1 MPDES
6 THVPQRAAAPA
17 PAPRAEWR
25 ERLYT
30 VIFESDTAAGRTF
43 DLLLLA
49 VILLSV
55 AAVMLESIA
64 PVRAEYGRALHL
76 AEWTITILFTLE
88 YVLRLV
94 CVRDPWRYARSF
106 YGIVDLLAVLPT
118 YVSLLVPG
126 SQALMVVRALRLL
139 RILRIFKLRSLL
151 EEANYLLDA
160 IRNSRN
166 KVLVFLGTVLVLV
179 VILGSVMYAI
189 EGESNGFTN
198 IPLSIYWAIVT
209 LTTVGY
215 GDIAPQT
222 VAGKF
227 VASVVMIL
235 GYSILAVPSGIVTAE
250 VIRAANM
257 RPLNTRRCP
266 TCLSEGH
273 SPTARY
279 CQDCGALL
287 EDERP

>member
-1 MPDES
+1 MPDQS
-6 THVPQRAAAPA
+6 THEPRGAAP

-49 VILLSV
+49 AILLSV

-64 PVRAEYGRALHL
+64 PVRREYGRVLDL

-118 YVSLLVPG
+118 YVNLLVPG
-126 SQALMVVRALRLL
+126 SQTLMVVRALRLL

-151 EEANYLLDA
+151 TEANYLLDA

-250 VIRAANM
+250 VIRAAGM
-257 RPLNTRRCP
+257 RPLNTRCCP